1 VGPVTEFSWIDRLG
15 KVGLIGW
22 NKQFLYLKA
31 RQIYKHV
38 FHVLVI
44 EDGVQFKWFER
55 GMKKL

>member
-1 VGPVTEFSWIDRLG
+1 VTEFSWIDRLG